1 MIDFLF
7 KKKGLRVRVAALI
20 QDKKGKVLL
29 IQQTKKGQGYWL
41 LPGGGIEFGESA
53 EEALQRELKEELE
66 LDVVSSAFLLL
77 NESIDPKKQRHL
89 IQLVFQVKVKEQVP
103 KINPKEKVISGF
115 GYFTFE
121 ELQKLDLRPDIKE
134 YFKSKKRSLSTY
146 VPSKWVAES

>member
-1 MIDFLF
+1 MDFLF

-66 LDVVSSAFLLL
+66 LDVISSAFLLL

-89 IQLVFQVKVKEQVP
+89 IQLVFQVKVKDQVP
-103 KINPKEKVISGF
+103 KINPQEKAISGF

-121 ELQKLDLRPDIKE
+121 ELQRLDLRPDIKE
-134 YFKSKKRSLSTY
+134 YFKGKKRSLSTY